1 LCCVIVAGIFGSI
14 TAKTS
19 ILFTQ
24 GLPALIALIVVLMN
38 ARIIKQK

>member
-1 LCCVIVAGIFGSI
+1 MRMIAFVP

-24 GLPALIALIVVLMN
+24 GLPALLALLAVLPV
-38 ARIIKQK
+38 RPDRTR

>member
-1 LCCVIVAGIFGSI
+1 MRMVAFVL

-24 GLPALIALIVVLMN
+24 GLPALPVV
-38 ARIIKQK
+38 RPDRTR